1 MQKYD
6 ITGVS
11 RSSFS
16 DRYDIC
22 KFQHMTK
29 LRSTLLI
36 GAVMFSALLHGQ
48 KMLNYTTEDSQ
59 RFAALTQQMEAL
71 GLSDLAN
78 NERLITLGKL
88 FLGTPYVAKTLE
100 QEGDESIVLNL
111 RGLDCTTY
119 VENVLAFNQLSLQ
132 SEKSL
137 EEFGK
142 QIERIRYRDGRLRG
156 YSSRLHYFSDWISNN
171 EEKGLVK
178 DLTASLGGVK
188 EVRNIDFMGKH
199 PQFYPQLSEE
209 AEVQKITKIEE
220 GLSTRPF
227 VYLPLAKIPAIEHQI
242 ESGDI
247 LALVTSINGL
257 DVTHTGF
264 ALWQN
269 GQLHLLH
276 ASTSGEV
283 VISEKP
289 LTAYL
294 KGIKKNIGILVVR
307 PL

>member
-1 MQKYD
+1 
-6 ITGVS
+6 
-11 RSSFS
+11 
-16 DRYDIC
+16 
-22 KFQHMTK
+22 MTK
-29 LRSTLLI
+29 LQSTFLVSAVFCSTLLH
-36 GAVMFSALLHGQ
+36 SQ
-48 KMLNYTTEDSQ
+48 KTLNYTPEDTQ
-59 RFAALTQQMEAL
+59 RFAVLTQEMKAL
-71 GLSDLAN
+71 ESSALPS
-78 NERLITLGKL
+78 NERLIALGKL

-100 QEGDESIVLNL
+100 LDGDESIVLNL

-119 VENVLAFNQLSLQ
+119 IENVLAFNQLSLQ
-132 SEKSL
+132 REKSL

-156 YSSRLHYFSDWISNN
+156 YSSRLHYFSDWIQNN

-178 DLTASLGGVK
+178 NITASLGGIK

-199 PQFYPQLSEE
+199 PQYYPQLSDVS
-209 AEVQKITKIEE
+209 EVKKMEQIENR
-220 GLSTRPF
+220 LSAQPF
-227 VYLPLAKIPAIEHQI
+227 VYLPTAEIPTIKNKI

-264 ALWQN
+264 ALWQK
-269 GQLHLLH
+269 GQLHIMH

-289 LTAYL
+289 LTTYL
-294 KGIKKNIGILVVR
+294 EGLKNNIGILVVR

>member
-11 RSSFS
+11 RSSLS

-22 KFQHMTK
+22 KFRHMTI

-36 GAVMFSALLHGQ
+36 GTVLFSAFLYGQ
-48 KMLNYTTEDSQ
+48 KTLKYTQEDAQ
-59 RFAALTQQMEAL
+59 RFAVLTQELKAL
-71 GLSDLAN
+71 ERADLAD
-78 NERLITLGKL
+78 NERLIALGKL

-100 QEGDESIVLNL
+100 QEGGESIVLNL

-119 VENVLAFNQLSLQ
+119 VENVLAFNQLSFKP
-132 SEKSL
+132 EKSL
-137 EEFGK
+137 EDFGK
-142 QIERIRYRDGRLRG
+142 QIERIRYRDGQLRG

-171 EEKGLVK
+171 EKKGLVK
-178 DLTASLGGVK
+178 DLTPSLGGVK

-209 AEVQKITKIEE
+209 DEVQKITKIEE
-220 GLSTRPF
+220 RLSNRPF
-227 VYLPLAKIPAIEHQI
+227 VYLPLAEIPAIEHKI

-289 LTAYL
+289 LTSYL
-294 KGIKKNIGILVVR
+294 KGIKKNMGILVVR

>member
-11 RSSFS
+11 RSSLS

-36 GAVMFSALLHGQ
+36 GAVLFSALLYGQ
-48 KMLNYTTEDSQ
+48 KTLYYTPEDSQ
-59 RFAALTQQMEAL
+59 RFAELTQKME
-71 GLSDLAN
+71 GLELPNLAKK
-78 NERLITLGKL
+78 ERLIALGKL

-100 QEGDESIVLNL
+100 LEGGESIVLNL

-132 SEKSL
+132 PEKSL
-137 EEFGK
+137 EDFGK
-142 QIERIRYRDGRLRG
+142 QIERIRYRDGQLHG
-156 YSSRLHYFSDWISNN
+156 YSSRLHYFSEWISNN

-178 DLTASLGGVK
+178 DLTTSMGSVT

-199 PQFYPQLSEE
+199 PQFYPQLSDKG
-209 AEVQKITKIEE
+209 EVQKITKIEE
-220 GLSTRPF
+220 RLSSQPF
-227 VYLPLAKIPAIEHQI
+227 NYIPLAEIPAIEHKI

-264 ALWQN
+264 ALWQK

-283 VISEKP
+283 VISDKP
-289 LTAYL
+289 LTSYL